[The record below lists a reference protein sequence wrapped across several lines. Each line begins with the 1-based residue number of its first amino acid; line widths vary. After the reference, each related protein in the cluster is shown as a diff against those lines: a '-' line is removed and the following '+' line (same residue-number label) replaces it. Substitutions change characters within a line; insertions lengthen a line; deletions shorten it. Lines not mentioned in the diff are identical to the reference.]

1 MSKVVRMMEHRKG
14 APFVHFSRRELNQL
28 LGLYSRKVAK
38 GDWRDYAIDHDDTVA
53 RFFIFRHANERPL
66 FTIVKRRH
74 GNGLKADHSFSLYS
88 GTRRVRQGA
97 SLMELLED
105 LSDSLRLVQP

>member
-1 MSKVVRMMEHRKG
+1 MSKVVRMLEYRKG

-38 GDWRDYAIDHDDTVA
+38 GEWRDYAIDHDDAVA
-53 RFFIFRHANERPL
+53 RFFVFRHAHERPL

-74 GNGLKADHSFSLYS
+74 GHGLKADHSYSLYA
-88 GTRRVRQGA
+88 GTRRVRQ
-97 SLMELLED
+97 SQSLLEI
-105 LSDSLRLVQP
+105 LEELADSLRLVQP